1 MVRGRKSE
9 KKNEPTAASRTPEE
23 CKEPFDKN
31 RFLILPSKPYII
43 AFAFAVVVGN
53 KYHVLQ
59 F

>member
-9 KKNEPTAASRTPEE
+9 KKNEPAAASQTSVE
-23 CKEPFDKN
+23 CKESFDKN

-53 KYHVLQ
+53 K
-59 F
+59 